1 MRVKC
6 SSVFVKSIRGMEGIG
21 GVKHNVLGLLS
32 LHCSHR
38 SVTETCS
45 AKVELQ
51 SASPMCGSCWFVC
64 GLNLNAV
71 FWGMVGNFVAEL

>member
-1 MRVKC
+1 MRRKC
-6 SSVFVKSIRGMEGIG
+6 SVFVRSVDGMEGIG
-21 GVKHNVLGLLS
+21 GAKHNVRELLS

-45 AKVELQ
+45 VKVELQ
-51 SASPMCGSCWFVC
+51 SACSMCGSCWFVC

-71 FWGMVGNFVAEL
+71 FWDMVRNFVAEL